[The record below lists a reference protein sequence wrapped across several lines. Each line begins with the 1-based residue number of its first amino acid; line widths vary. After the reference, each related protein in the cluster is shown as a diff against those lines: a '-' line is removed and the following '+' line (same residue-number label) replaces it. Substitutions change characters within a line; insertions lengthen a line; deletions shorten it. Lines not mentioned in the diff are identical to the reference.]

1 MQVELINN
9 NIINMYA
16 IDIPEK
22 LYNYMSIEKLLK
34 VVKSDTWIFGNLD
47 EMNDYKERK
56 TKYIQFSEDE
66 ILKLHYSCFSK
77 YNNISP
83 MWYFYGDK
91 YKGVCIEFLSKDL
104 NSRYKI
110 EFTPIKYLNF
120 TDPKSWHV
128 NNHNLREYL
137 SNKLS
142 CWEYEQ
148 EVRMFYTGDD
158 NSLNNITNVISR
170 IFLGPDFDIESLKQ
184 YVLLKNFLRSFYE
197 EGKLVEMQGVGDGRI
212 IPKHSVISEN
222 LQKALG

>member
-1 MQVELINN
+1 
-9 NIINMYA
+9 MYTV
-16 IDIPEK
+16 DIPEK
-22 LYNYMSIEKLLK
+22 LYNYTSIENLLK
-34 VVKSDTWIFGNLD
+34 IIESNTWNFGRLID
-47 EMNDYKERK
+47 MNDYKEQK
-56 TKYIQFSEDE
+56 IIYTKFSNDE
-66 ILKLHYSCFSK
+66 ILNLHYSCFSK

-104 NSRYKI
+104 NSRYEV
-110 EFTPIKYLNF
+110 EFTPITYLNF
-120 TDPKSWHV
+120 TDLKSWHV
-128 NNHNLREYL
+128 NSHNLREYL
-137 SNKLS
+137 SNKLPY
-142 CWEYEQ
+142 WEYEQ

-184 YVLLKNFLRSFYE
+184 YVLLKSFLRSFYD